1 MSYYPPGP
9 PTAPSG
15 AFTTTGGTPRNRRAL
30 TFVLAAI
37 VVVLALI
44 LAAGVVLVVKARNGD
59 IKIPGLTLTAA
70 DDRGIDPFTD
80 SVALAEPSA
89 LENVRL
95 SAQVGYPQQG
105 TVLVNGSDPGL
116 YATTGSAS
124 CDANRL
130 SRQLTSDPG
139 AASAWASVFGISS
152 ASIPYYLN
160 TLTPVVLTRDTW
172 VTDHSYTN
180 GKAQPYQ
187 AVLQAGTCVMVDAAG
202 VPRVRCAGG
211 SPLAP
216 PAAAPVG
223 GYRLEGRQWP
233 GYQTNKVT
241 RVSYQDKHVTTVNN
255 TTTVVPGP
263 GTPVAG
269 DPRNPILQLLNA
281 ITGAITPAPLGGDVN
296 LSGLPPLGEPLPNPV
311 TTNIPFVP
319 RDQQQADAN
328 GLARAGS
335 PQVAAEVTERAADN
349 NGVPEGAPASE
360 TSSAVQSAPQVSG
373 STEAVPSTEA
383 STVVP
388 PPSTEA
394 APTATSFS
402 GSGDRIGSFS
412 FQQGATSVNCSVPAT
427 DTGPLLSLSCSDGA
441 RTVPASILSR
451 SAISAATDAQGVWR
465 LSLRSGVVAVTSA
478 TWVQVA
484 TSTTTTT
491 ETPTT
496 TTTTE
501 APTTETPTTTETTT
515 EETTTTTTTE
525 TTTEETTTTTT
536 EEVPTTAPVS

>member
-37 VVVLALI
+37 VVVLALV

-80 SVALAEPSA
+80 SVALAKPSA

-211 SPLAP
+211 SPLTP

-263 GTPVAG
+263 STPVAG

-281 ITGAITPAPLGGDVN
+281 ITGAIAPAPLGGDVN

-388 PPSTEA
+388 PSTEA
-394 APTATSFS
+394 APTATSFG

-412 FQQGATSVNCSVPAT
+412 FQQGATSVNCSAPAT
-427 DTGPLLSLSCSDGA
+427 DTGSLLSLRCSDGA

-451 SAISAATDAQGVWR
+451 SAVSAATDAQGVWR
-465 LSLRSGVVAVTSA
+465 LSLGSGVVAVTSA
-478 TWVQVA
+478 TWLEVA

-496 TTTTE
+496 T
-501 APTTETPTTTETTT
+501 TTT

-536 EEVPTTAPVS
+536 IEGVPSTAPVS